1 MDIGYVTLGDITKF
15 LAHKYIPDREIKG
28 DDGILIQIKHQ
39 ELDEHSTGSPSAA
52 NTGPISQHPF
62 TIKKSATT
70 IRKNQR
76 SAVSL
81 NQLLI
86 ENHQDQSLEFSD
98 HLEMQ
103 DLQAATANTHAYNP
117 PPQSTN
123 VNTRK
128 YSRYPTIEEESPMS

>member
-1 MDIGYVTLGDITKF
+1 
-15 LAHKYIPDREIKG
+15 
-28 DDGILIQIKHQ
+28 
-39 ELDEHSTGSPSAA
+39 
-52 NTGPISQHPF
+52 
-62 TIKKSATT
+62 
-70 IRKNQR
+70 
-76 SAVSL
+76 L

-103 DLQAATANTHAYNP
+103 DLQAATANTHAYLP